1 MRWSRIAF
9 TASLSDL
16 RSISAVAICTL
27 AFFKLLRKFNYLLN
41 QMLDTPS
48 DDLIIVAAAQNI
60 PVIVS
65 IRIARIGGNLLL
77 MFFEL
82 NT

>member
-1 MRWSRIAF
+1 
-9 TASLSDL
+9 
-16 RSISAVAICTL
+16 
-27 AFFKLLRKFNYLLN
+27 
-41 QMLDTPS
+41 MLDTPS